1 MEIEKPWQVDDVHER
16 VGKRLHEF
24 LAVQRRPLASI
35 SPDVADLVDTVS
47 HFVSGGKRLRAVF
60 LYWGW
65 RAAGGPDCEPI
76 ITAAAAME
84 MLQACAL
91 IHDDVMDRSD
101 VRRGAPSVHR
111 QFQAKHDAGSWSGS
125 GADFGTGAAILV
137 GDLSLTWAD
146 MLLLESDLS
155 HTALARGKAV
165 FDEMRCELMAGQYLD
180 ILEQARSTPGAESAM
195 RVITY
200 KSAKYTIERPLQLGA
215 ALAGGNPDVIELLQT
230 YGIALGQAFQLR
242 DDLLGVF
249 GDSATTGKPAGD
261 DLLQGKRTV
270 LVAQTL
276 DRANSQQQTEFE
288 AGFGK
293 ITANSDMVAT
303 MTGIVEATGAR
314 AHVEEQIDELT
325 SVALSAAANPLLDAT
340 SSAVLDSL
348 VSAATRRKY

>member
-1 MEIEKPWQVDDVHER
+1 MEIDKPWQVDDVHQR
-16 VGKRLHEF
+16 VGKRLNEF
-24 LAVQRRPLASI
+24 LSVQRQPLASI
-35 SPDVADLVDTVS
+35 SPDVADLVDTVTQ
-47 HFVSGGKRLRAVF
+47 FVSGGKRLRAVF

-65 RAAGGPDCEPI
+65 RAAGGSDCEPI

-111 QFQAKHDAGSWSGS
+111 QFQAKHDDGSWSGS

-146 MLLLESDLS
+146 MLLLEADLPHDS
-155 HTALARGKAV
+155 LHRGKAV
-165 FDEMRCELMAGQYLD
+165 FDELRCELMAGQYLD
-180 ILEQARSTPGAESAM
+180 ILEQARSTPGADSAM

-215 ALAGGNPDVIELLQT
+215 ELAGGKPEVIELLRT
-230 YGIALGQAFQLR
+230 YGVALGQAFQLR

-276 DRANSQQQTEFE
+276 DRADEEQRAKFE

-293 ITANSDMVAT
+293 IRANADMVAT
-303 MTGIVEATGAR
+303 MSGIVEATGAR
-314 AHVEEQIDELT
+314 AHVEQQIDELT
-325 SVALSAAANPLLDAT
+325 AVARAAAADPLLDAK

-348 VSAATRRKY
+348 VTAATRRKY